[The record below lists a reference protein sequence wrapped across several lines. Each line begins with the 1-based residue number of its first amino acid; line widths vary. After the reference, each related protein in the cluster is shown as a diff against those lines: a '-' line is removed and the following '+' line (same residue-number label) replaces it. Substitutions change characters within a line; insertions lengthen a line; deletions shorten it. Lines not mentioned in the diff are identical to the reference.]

1 MLGTS
6 SKFLLLSLLGTNQ
19 WEWEGSQPP
28 AWTGLVWRNHQS
40 EQKET
45 HKQRKLCVPFLVRMA
60 VHCWVIY
67 RNSNDLIGW
76 SLHRKTSSYCCS
88 RIWRGQWPEGVWNKV
103 QVVAIH
109 QHVNLQ
115 LLLSI
120 LNTIFSNSKIV
131 LVKEHKRRKNK
142 ERREIFFL
150 IFIFITGVNISTP
163 ICKIFG
169 DLQICKSPE
178 ICSKSPEICSK
189 SPKICSKLYYAFAKQ
204 QTCKQ
209 LDI

>member
-6 SKFLLLSLLGTNQ
+6 SKFLILSLLSTNQ

-28 AWTGLVWRNHQS
+28 AWTGLVRRNHQS

-67 RNSNDLIGW
+67 SNSNDLIGW
-76 SLHRKTSSYCCS
+76 SLHRKTSSYWCS
-88 RIWRGQWPEGVWNKV
+88 LIWRGQWQEGIWNKV

-120 LNTIFSNSKIV
+120 LNTSFQTLKYSLLKNTSVEKTKNEGKFFS
-131 LVKEHKRRKNK
+131 
-142 ERREIFFL
+142 
-150 IFIFITGVNISTP
+150 
-163 ICKIFG
+163 
-169 DLQICKSPE
+169 
-178 ICSKSPEICSK
+178 
-189 SPKICSKLYYAFAKQ
+189 
-204 QTCKQ
+204 
-209 LDI
+209 